1 MNWNEFL
8 QNVLYAVI
16 IAVVPLITR
25 LAIVYINTKIQ
36 QRASEIENENLKK
49 YINAATEA
57 VSLAVLSVQQT
68 YTDSLKAAGKFDK
81 EAQKTAK
88 KLAIEKA
95 KTLITQEAKSYVE
108 MLYGDFE
115 LWVDETIET
124 LVRESK
130 ITIEDKDKKEEK
142 ENSDDNNVV
151 YGYD

>member
-25 LAIVYINTKIQ
+25 LTIVYINTKIQ
-36 QRASEIENENLKK
+36 QRTSEIENENLRK

-88 KLAIEKA
+88 KLAIEKGREEEL
-95 KTLITQEAKSYVE
+95 KLYELVE
-108 MLYGDFE
+108 KLAPQIISGERTMYKGVSANVDF
-115 LWVDETIET
+115 
-124 LVRESK
+124 
-130 ITIEDKDKKEEK
+130 
-142 ENSDDNNVV
+142 
-151 YGYD
+151 

>member
-1 MNWNEFL
+1 MNWSEIF
-8 QNVLYAVI
+8 QNMLYAVI
-16 IAVVPLITR
+16 IAVVPLLTR

-36 QRASEIENENLKK
+36 QRTSEIENENLKK

-95 KTLITQEAKSYVE
+95 KTLITKEAKDYVE

-130 ITIEDKDKKEEK
+130 ITIEKKDEK
-142 ENSDDNNVV
+142 ENSLDNKDVV
-151 YGYD
+151 REYD